1 MSSVNN
7 FYVKKNLQVGGNLDV
22 SGAINYTSTTIN
34 TTDLYVKDRYMVLNS
49 EHNTITVQNSGFI
62 AIGSGSGLKNDV
74 SSISASEITFG
85 TDHGFIA
92 NDFINVTGN
101 TVNKGLFQVLAA
113 PTTKTLT
120 INTVPTGGYASYKV
134 FTPETTLSGVSVV
147 KAKLSIIKTGTD
159 GSYQSMVGDTS
170 AALVAKKILLDGEG
184 ISNLNLTAV
193 TNQLIFD
200 GVGGS
205 GTNTTTINVVAEPVA
220 NRVYSLKDAG
230 ADADFVLTEGAQTLV
245 NKTIDGFS
253 ILEVP
258 GGAEKLTI
266 VAGGLTA
273 DRLLTL
279 NLGAADRTL
288 VLDGNFSKL
297 GAGNL
302 ILTTAGAT
310 NITFPNTTDTAVTL
324 NAVQTLTKK
333 TMELFTTDHVAAN
346 GVTFAYGINICT
358 PASNVTNILPPGIQ
372 GQTVKVL
379 NTASAAS
386 GYTTTIERNG
396 ATDTIEGDIT
406 FVLGGEQH
414 TSLTFVGG
422 AWRINL

>member
-49 EHNTITVQNSGFI
+49 EHKDVSVQNSGFI
-62 AIGSGSGLKNDV
+62 AIGSGSGLKSDV
-74 SSISASEITFG
+74 SSISVSEITFG
-85 TDHGFIA
+85 TDHGFVA

-113 PTTKTLT
+113 PTTTTLT
-120 INTVPTGGYASYKV
+120 INTAPTGGYASYKV
-134 FTPETTLSGVSVV
+134 FTPETTLSGVNVV

-170 AALVAKKILLDGEG
+170 AALVAKKILLDGDG

-193 TNQLIFD
+193 ANQLIFD
-200 GVGGS
+200 GVGGLN
-205 GTNTTTINVVAEPVA
+205 TNTTTINVAADPA
-220 NRVYSLKDAG
+220 SNRVYSLTDAG
-230 ADADFVLTEGAQTLV
+230 MDAEFVLTEGAQTLK
-245 NKTIDGFS
+245 NKAFDGFS
-253 ILEVP
+253 ILN
-258 GGAEKLTI
+258 GAEKLTI
-266 VAGGLTA
+266 AVGALAA

-279 NLGAADRTL
+279 NLGTGTANRTL

-297 GAGNL
+297 GTGNL
-302 ILTTAGAT
+302 TLTTAGDT
-310 NITFPNTTDTAVTL
+310 NITFPTTAGDTAVTL
-324 NAVQTLTKK
+324 NEVQTLTKK
-333 TMELFTTDHVAAN
+333 TMELFTADLGAATG
-346 GVTFAYGINICT
+346 GVFVYGINICT
-358 PASNVTNILPPGIQ
+358 PASNVTNNLPPGIQ

-386 GYTTTIERNG
+386 GHTATIERDG
-396 ATDTIEGDIT
+396 ADTIEGDNT